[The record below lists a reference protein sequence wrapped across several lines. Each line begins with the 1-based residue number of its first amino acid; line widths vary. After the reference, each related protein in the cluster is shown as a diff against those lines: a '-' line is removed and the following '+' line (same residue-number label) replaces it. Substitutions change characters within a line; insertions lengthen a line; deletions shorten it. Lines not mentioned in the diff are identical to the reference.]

1 MAKRTWYTYHFKRG
15 NKILHGGRTE
25 DPTRREGELQRE
37 LDAKGRLKIA
47 GGPKTEQGAK
57 DWEDEHGF
65 S

>member
-1 MAKRTWYTYHFKRG
+1 MAKRTWYTYYFKHG

-25 DPTRREGELQRE
+25 EPTRREGELKRD
-37 LDAKGRLKIA
+37 LDPNGHLKIV

-57 DWEDEHGF
+57 DWEEEHGF